1 MSGPNT
7 ETIALL
13 NDLIDT
19 CKDGEKGYREAA
31 EGIENPFYRMLFTDY
46 ARQRAKFAS
55 ELKAQVVR
63 MGDQPDRK
71 GTVKGTI
78 HRGWMN
84 LRAAIAGHNDDL
96 IVAECRRGE
105 EIAIKQ
111 YKEALQHNLPANLKA
126 LLEQQM
132 SEIMSTEKRVQV
144 MDSKKKVK

>member
-1 MSGPNT
+1 MSGGNT

-31 EGIENPFYRMLFTDY
+31 EEIENAFYRMLFTDY
-46 ARQRAKFAS
+46 SRQRAKFAS
-55 ELKAQVVR
+55 ELKSQVVKL
-63 MGDQPDRK
+63 GDHPDRR

-84 LRAAIAGHNDDL
+84 LRTAIAGKNDDL
-96 IVAECRRGE
+96 IIAECKRGE
-105 EIAIKQ
+105 EMAIKQ
-111 YKEALQHNLPANLKA
+111 YKEALKHDLPSQIKS

-132 SEIMSTEKRVQV
+132 NEIMSTQKRVQV
-144 MDSKKKVK
+144 MDSKKK